1 MNDPLRGSWEGV
13 YFKVTTGNYPALPNY
28 KGAMALCL
36 DVLEN
41 SDLFGDLI
49 RLPLKTFH
57 LFTFV

>member
-1 MNDPLRGSWEGV
+1 M
-13 YFKVTTGNYPALPNY
+13 VTTGNYPALPNY
-28 KGAMALCL
+28 KGAKVLCL

-57 LFTFV
+57 FFTFV